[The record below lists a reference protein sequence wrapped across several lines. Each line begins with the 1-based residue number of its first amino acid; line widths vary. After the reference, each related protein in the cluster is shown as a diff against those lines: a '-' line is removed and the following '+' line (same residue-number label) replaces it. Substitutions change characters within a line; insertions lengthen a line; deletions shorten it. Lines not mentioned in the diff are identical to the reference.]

1 MHLKTGYLSGLNENL
16 LLLIRKGGVF
26 HRASLTILPSDY
38 VSPLRDK
45 FKGLNDCRIR
55 LCGSSFLVVLF
66 LFFFFFFYLIR
77 SFILPPGPQLEL
89 TEKLFGKELYHTTII
104 S

>member
-1 MHLKTGYLSGLNENL
+1 MHLKTGYLSGLNESL
-16 LLLIRKGGVF
+16 SLLIRKGAVF
-26 HRASLTILPSDY
+26 HRASLTILSSDY
-38 VSPLRDK
+38 VSLLRDK

-66 LFFFFFFYLIR
+66 LFYLTHP
-77 SFILPPGPQLEL
+77 FILPPGPQLEL
-89 TEKLFGKELYHTTII
+89 AEKLFRKELYHTTII